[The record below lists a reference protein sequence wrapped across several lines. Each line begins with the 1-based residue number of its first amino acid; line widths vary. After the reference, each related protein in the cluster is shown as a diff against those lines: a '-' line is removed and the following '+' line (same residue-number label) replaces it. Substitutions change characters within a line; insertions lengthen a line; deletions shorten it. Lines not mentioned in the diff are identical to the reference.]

1 VRIASATHTEV
12 PAYLNAMDMLCAPS
26 QTTPHWRE
34 QFGRMLVEAM
44 ACGVPVL
51 GSDSGEIPFVVSDA
65 GRVLPE
71 RNVGAW
77 VKAIE
82 EQLGDAAL
90 RRELSERGRRGAPA
104 RLFRAARRGPV
115 RRVVSGLE
123 LLALR
128 LLVQHRFRREPLDR
142 LLARADSGVRTSHG
156 DLALLERDVLRV
168 ERLLP
173 RLRLIKLTCLYR
185 SLARYALL
193 RRHGFAASFV
203 MGIDAAGLV
212 EVNGAP
218 FAEPEDVSRYRVTY
232 RYP

>member
-1 VRIASATHTEV
+1 
-12 PAYLNAMDMLCAPS
+12 
-26 QTTPHWRE
+26 
-34 QFGRMLVEAM
+34 
-44 ACGVPVL
+44 
-51 GSDSGEIPFVVSDA
+51 
-65 GRVLPE
+65 
-71 RNVGAW
+71 
-77 VKAIE
+77 
-82 EQLGDAAL
+82 
-90 RRELSERGRRGAPA
+90 
-104 RLFRAARRGPV
+104 V

-203 MGIDAAGLV
+203 MGIDAAGLEAPGHAWV